1 VRQSA
6 QARGGGRYGADVV
19 PAAAVGR
26 TCRAFHSRP
35 PTGAITLLLLAALVL
50 GACSRAPAP
59 AGAVDPKAIMGVTPG
74 GPATAAAPATGPGAP
89 APGPQAGPVFV
100 EMRDVAAETGVV
112 FRHVNG
118 ATGEKYMME
127 TLGSGVCVFDAD
139 GDGLQDIYFVQSGA
153 LPGYSGAPPRAAL
166 LRNRGGRFEDVT
178 MAAGVAAVGVYG
190 MACVAGDADGDGDRD
205 LFVAGYGRNLYFRN
219 RGDGTF
225 EEAAVEAG
233 LAGGLWAASAAF
245 FDADGD
251 GDLDLYVTTYVDYD
265 IKANLYCGE
274 NRPGYRTVCHPKNF
288 DSQPDYF
295 FRNRGDGHFEDAA
308 RAAGIVD
315 RTGKGLGVVVGD
327 IDDDG
332 DEDIY
337 VANDDTPNFLWRNRG
352 DGTFE
357 EIGEAAGV
365 ALSEDGIPQAGMG
378 TDMADYDGDGRLDLF
393 VSNLSEETNELYHNE
408 GDGSFSNATF
418 TSGLGPPSLLT
429 LAFGASFLDA
439 DLDGDLDLFVGNGH
453 IIDNIQLYSDSVT
466 VEEPPFLFRN
476 LGNGRF
482 DLPPASPVL
491 RQGHVIRGAVPF
503 DFDDDG
509 DLDIVASQNDR
520 PALLLRND
528 GPARGHWL
536 GIRLDGRPPN
546 RDAIGARVTVVAGG
560 RRFLRYRRTASSYA
574 SQADGRLHFGIG
586 AATAVERIIV
596 RWPGRGG
603 TEVFAPAVVDRYITL
618 QQGSG
623 TREPGR

>member
-1 VRQSA
+1 M
-6 QARGGGRYGADVV
+6 
-19 PAAAVGR
+19 
-26 TCRAFHSRP
+26 
-35 PTGAITLLLLAALVL
+35 ALVV
-50 GACSRAPAP
+50 GACSRPPVP
-59 AGAVDPKAIMGVTPG
+59 AGAPDPKAIMGVTPG
-74 GPATAAAPATGPGAP
+74 GPGTAPALAGGPGAP
-89 APGPQAGPVFV
+89 APGPEIGPVFLEV
-100 EMRDVAAETGVV
+100 REVATEAGVT

-139 GDGLQDIYFVQSGA
+139 GDGLQDIYFVQSGG
-153 LPGYSGAPPRAAL
+153 LPGYRGAPARAAL

-178 MAAGVAAVGVYG
+178 TAAGVGAEGLYG
-190 MACVAGDADGDGDRD
+190 MACVAGDVDGDGDRD
-205 LFVAGYGRNLYFRN
+205 LFVAGYGRNLLFRN

-225 EEAAVEAG
+225 EEAAAEAG

-245 FDADGD
+245 FDADAD
-251 GDLDLYVTTYVDYD
+251 GDLDLYVTTYVAYD
-265 IKANLYCGE
+265 IRANLYCGE

-295 FRNRGDGHFEDAA
+295 FRNRGDGHFDDAA

-315 RTGKGLGVVVGD
+315 RTGKGLGVVAGD

-332 DEDIY
+332 DEDVY

-393 VSNLSEETNELYHNE
+393 VCNLSEETNELYRNE
-408 GDGSFSNATF
+408 GDGSFSNATY

-429 LAFGASFLDA
+429 LAFGTSFFDA
-439 DLDGDLDLFVGNGH
+439 DHDGDLDLFVGNGH
-453 IIDNIQLYSDSVT
+453 IIDNIGLYSDSIT
-466 VEEPPFLFRN
+466 CEEPPFLFRN
-476 LGNGRF
+476 LGDGRF
-482 DLPPASPVL
+482 DLPPASPAL
-491 RQGHVIRGAVPF
+491 RARHVIRGAVSF

-509 DLDIVASQNDR
+509 DLDILASQNDR

-528 GPARGHWL
+528 GPARGHWIGVEL
-536 GIRLDGRPPN
+536 SGRAPN
-546 RDAIGARVTVVAGG
+546 RDAIGARVTVVAGD

-574 SQADGRLHFGIG
+574 SQGDGRLHFGIG
-586 AATAVERIIV
+586 AATAVDRITV

-603 TEVFAPAVVDRYITL
+603 TESFSVGGVDRYVRL
-618 QQGSG
+618 EQGK
-623 TREPGR
+623 GRSDPRR